1 MGGMARRSRRVVVPH
16 GRRAEVPGP
25 TDRGER
31 PDAGR
36 RAGLRAERGDPPP
49 GRSRSVRSVAVGDTG
64 RRRAWSLA
72 ACVVAASAVA
82 GCSDD
87 GGEVDGS
94 ASTTAAAQT
103 FEERDAVARL
113 SSAATGMSLVASD
126 ISLRALQGGGV
137 DYCRSEAPAE
147 LTPHRATLEGAEDE
161 EVRRRAG
168 AALADLE
175 VVVEACAGGEEQ
187 ERLQDAIAR
196 YNASFTRLRERLDQ
210 LLGTG

>member
-1 MGGMARRSRRVVVPH
+1 MGG
-16 GRRAEVPGP
+16 G
-25 TDRGER
+25 
-31 PDAGR
+31 
-36 RAGLRAERGDPPP
+36 
-49 GRSRSVRSVAVGDTG
+49 G
-64 RRRAWSLA
+64 RRRAWFLVAS
-72 ACVVAASAVA
+72 VVAGSALA

-87 GGEVDGS
+87 GDTGGGDEA
-94 ASTTAAAQT
+94 ASTAAAEQS

-126 ISLRALQGGGV
+126 ISLRALQGGGA

-147 LTPHRATLEGAEDE
+147 LAPHRATLEGARDE

-168 AALADLE
+168 VALADLDA
-175 VVVEACAGGEEQ
+175 VVDACAGGGEQ
-187 ERLQDAIAR
+187 ARLQDAIAR